1 MLLSKTRNS
10 LSEKSRARKFA
21 ASRPPTLVK
30 PVEIAVRIMRYL
42 SQSGRAHTLTHI
54 ARHLGI
60 YPSTCFN
67 ILRTLTASSMLEFDR
82 EAKTYA
88 ISAGVLDLAEGY
100 LSQGGVLREA
110 QLKMHDVAYE
120 FGATTT
126 LWRRSGD
133 DRQVL
138 VALVDGIAD
147 FRVHMR
153 LGQRMPL
160 LIGAVGRV
168 MAAYSGLSEHEI
180 RRRFAQLRWQGSLG
194 FREYMTQTRQGAQR
208 GWMVDGSNHVNGVVT
223 VAAPVFA
230 TGRSVPMA
238 LAASMFDNQQ
248 KDTMRRLTST
258 IIATAGEI
266 SRYITSAEDRRRLNN
281 PSP

>member
-1 MLLSKTRNS
+1 MSLSKTRNGS
-10 LSEKSRARKFA
+10 AEKSRARKFA

-30 PVEIAVRIMRYL
+30 PVDIAIRIMRYL
-42 SQSGRAHTLTHI
+42 SHSGRAHTLTHI

-60 YPSTCFN
+60 NPSTCFN
-67 ILRTLTASSMLEFDR
+67 ILRTLAASHMLEFDP

-88 ISAGVLDLAEGY
+88 IAAGVLDLAEGY
-100 LSQGGVLREA
+100 LSQGGILREA
-110 QLKMHDVAYE
+110 QLKMQDVAYE

-126 LWRRSGD
+126 LWRRTGD

-147 FRVHMR
+147 LRVHMR

-180 RRRFAQLRWQGSLG
+180 RRRFAQLRWQGSIG
-194 FREYMTQTRQGAQR
+194 FREYMTQTREGAQR
-208 GWMVDGSNHVNGVVT
+208 GCMVDGSNHVSGVVT
-223 VAAPVFA
+223 VAAPVFTA
-230 TGRSVPMA
+230 GRTVPMA

-248 KDTMRRLTST
+248 RDTMRRLASA
-258 IIATAGEI
+258 IVATADEI
-266 SRYITSAEDRRRLNN
+266 SRYINGADGPRRPNN
-281 PSP
+281 L

>member
-1 MLLSKTRNS
+1 MSLSKTRNGIA
-10 LSEKSRARKFA
+10 EKSRARKFA

-30 PVEIAVRIMRYL
+30 PVDIAVRIMRYL

-67 ILRTLTASSMLEFDR
+67 ILRTLTATHMLEFDP

-88 ISAGVLDLAEGY
+88 IAAGVLDLAEGY
-100 LSQGGVLREA
+100 LSQGGILREA
-110 QLKMHDVAYE
+110 QLKMQDVAYE

-126 LWRRSGD
+126 LWRRTGD

-147 FRVHMR
+147 LRVHMR

-180 RRRFAQLRWQGSLG
+180 RRRFAQLRWQGSIG
-194 FREYMTQTRQGAQR
+194 FREYMTQTREGAQR
-208 GWMVDGSNHVNGVVT
+208 GFMVDGSNHVSGVVT

-230 TGRSVPMA
+230 AGRSVPMA

-248 KDTMRRLTST
+248 KDTMRRLAST
-258 IIATAGEI
+258 IIATAGEV
-266 SRYITSAEDRRRLNN
+266 SRYINGAEGPRRPNN
-281 PSP
+281 LSP

>member
-1 MLLSKTRNS
+1 MSLSKTRNGS
-10 LSEKSRARKFA
+10 SEKSGARKFA
-21 ASRPPTLVK
+21 ASRLPTLVK

-42 SQSGRAHTLTHI
+42 SQSGRPHTLTHV

-67 ILRTLTASSMLEFDR
+67 ILRTLAASHMLEFDP

-88 ISAGVLDLAEGY
+88 IAAGVLDLAEGY
-100 LSQGGVLREA
+100 LSQGGILREA
-110 QLKMHDVAYE
+110 QLKMLDVAYE

-126 LWRRSGD
+126 LWRRAGD

-147 FRVHMR
+147 FRVLMR

-168 MAAYSGLSEHEI
+168 MAAYSGLNEQEI
-180 RRRFAQLRWQGSLG
+180 RRRFAQLRWQGSIS
-194 FREYMTQTRQGAQR
+194 FREYMTQTREGAQR
-208 GWMVDGSNHVNGVVT
+208 GYMVDGSSHVSGVVT

-230 TGRSVPMA
+230 AGRSVPMA

-248 KDTMRRLTST
+248 KGAMRRL
-258 IIATAGEI
+258 ATAIVATADEI
-266 SRYITSAEDRRRLNN
+266 SRYINGSDDSHRPNN

>member
-1 MLLSKTRNS
+1 MLLSKTRNGS
-10 LSEKSRARKFA
+10 AENKRARKFA

-67 ILRTLTASSMLEFDR
+67 ILRTLAASNMLEFDP

-88 ISAGVLDLAEGY
+88 IAAGVLDLAEGY
-100 LSQGGVLREA
+100 LSQGGILREA
-110 QLKMHDVAYE
+110 QLKMQDVAYE

-126 LWRRSGD
+126 LWRRTGG

-147 FRVHMR
+147 LRVHMR

-168 MAAYSGLSEHEI
+168 MAAYGGLSEHEI
-180 RRRFAQLRWQGSLG
+180 RRRFAQLRWQGSIG
-194 FREYMTQTRQGAQR
+194 FREYMTQVREGAQR
-208 GWMVDGSNHVNGVVT
+208 GSMVDGSNHVSGVVT

-230 TGRSVPMA
+230 AGRTVPMA

-266 SRYITSAEDRRRLNN
+266 SRYINGAEGPHSR
-281 PSP
+281 SP